1 METGNWNR
9 KSSEFLN
16 PRKTSSLPPDPPR
29 RRLTEPRSEH
39 AGPTR
44 SPVKDHADESSYV
57 RGAER
62 RDCHRDPGGN
72 VRPNQEK
79 RRAYSGQLSTGR
91 MPCLLPRIPPRRGT
105 RPQGRAVSF
114 PYATPHVTTLMGRIS
129 LGGRGGADDSRGG
142 APLAQTPP
150 STAPPTRVDPSP
162 PLPRASNPPTER
174 VRVPSSSGR
183 VYERLRE
190 ADILNPIQFAFGVL
204 PYFLL
209 LTSA

>member
-1 METGNWNR
+1 MFLGGLNPGTARYFRCGISSPSIGCQQTEPLFFQVPQKMETGNWNR

-114 PYATPHVTTLMGRIS
+114 PYATPHVTTLMGRINKPGGKG
-129 LGGRGGADDSRGG
+129 GGR
-142 APLAQTPP
+142 
-150 STAPPTRVDPSP
+150 
-162 PLPRASNPPTER
+162 
-174 VRVPSSSGR
+174 
-183 VYERLRE
+183 
-190 ADILNPIQFAFGVL
+190 
-204 PYFLL
+204 
-209 LTSA
+209 